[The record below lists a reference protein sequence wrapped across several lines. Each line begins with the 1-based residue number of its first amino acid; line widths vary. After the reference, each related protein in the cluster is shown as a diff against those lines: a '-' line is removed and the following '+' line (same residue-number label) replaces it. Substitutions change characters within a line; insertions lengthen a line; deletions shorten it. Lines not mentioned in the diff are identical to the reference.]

1 LHFALGRTA
10 GKAGA
15 DAAAFGHFAAG
26 NRLKRATLDYDGAA
40 TGDNFARAAAAFDA
54 AFFARHQGAGDAS
67 ALPIVIVGMPR
78 SGTTLVEQILA
89 SHPEV
94 HGAGELPELGAL
106 ATALAARTGG
116 RYPECASAADAAA
129 WGELGAD
136 YAAALAA
143 LAPDKA
149 RVCDKLPGN
158 FSRLGLLRAMA
169 PNAAIIHCRRDPLD
183 TCYSCYSQLFAEGQP
198 FAYEQTELGLYYREY
213 EALMAHWHAVLPGRI
228 LEVRYEDVVGDL
240 EGQARRLLEHCG
252 LEWDPR
258 CLEFHTT
265 RRTVRT
271 ASLVQVRQPIYSSSI
286 GRWRRHEKEL
296 APLIEA
302 LGPLASR

>member
-1 LHFALGRTA
+1 
-10 GKAGA
+10 
-15 DAAAFGHFAAG
+15 
-26 NRLKRATLDYDGAA
+26 
-40 TGDNFARAAAAFDA
+40 
-54 AFFARHQGAGDAS
+54 
-67 ALPIVIVGMPR
+67 
-78 SGTTLVEQILA
+78 
-89 SHPEV
+89 
-94 HGAGELPELGAL
+94 
-106 ATALAARTGG
+106 
-116 RYPECASAADAAA
+116 
-129 WGELGAD
+129 
-136 YAAALAA
+136 
-143 LAPDKA
+143 
-149 RVCDKLPGN
+149 
-158 FSRLGLLRAMA
+158 
-169 PNAAIIHCRRDPLD
+169 
-183 TCYSCYSQLFAEGQP
+183 
-198 FAYEQTELGLYYREY
+198 
-213 EALMAHWHAVLPGRI
+213 MAHWRAVLPGRI